1 VKVAFVASEG
11 VPFSK
16 TGGLADVVGALPKA
30 LAALGHEV
38 EVILPRYRTTPPG
51 TTVPHAQSL
60 TVPVGS
66 GYKFASVQDAG
77 RAHQVQTYLID
88 CPEYFDRDGLY
99 QQKGKDYPDNPFRF
113 AAFSLAA
120 LEFLKHGAERPD
132 IIHCHDWQTALVPIY
147 LQNLYREDPYLRKT
161 SVVFTIHNLG
171 YQGLFS
177 PHLLPQ
183 ISLHAGLFTVDA
195 LEYYGTVNPLKGGI
209 IFSDFIT
216 TVSRKY
222 AEEIQTPEFGCG
234 LEGVLRSQAQRLR
247 GIVNGVDY
255 TEWDPATD
263 KLLAANYTP
272 GNLAGKAACKK
283 ALLEKM
289 GAVTPVLCRPVIG
302 IVSRFAS
309 QKGFDLIST
318 IAEQL
323 ADLDLYVV
331 ALGTGEPAHE
341 ELFRTM
347 AAKYPGKFLVKIAYD
362 NTLAHQ
368 IEAGSDMFLM
378 PSRYEPCGLNQIYSL
393 KYGAVPIVRAT
404 GGLDD
409 TIEAFDGKS
418 GTGFKFQEYS
428 PQALL
433 ATIQAALE
441 AYQAPTLWHQ
451 LVQNGMKKDF
461 SWTTSARAY
470 SQIYQSLQKGKG
482 AATTHI

>member
-1 VKVAFVASEG
+1 MKVAFVASEG

-38 EVILPRYRTTPPG
+38 EVILPRYRITPPG
-51 TTVPHAQSL
+51 PILPHAQSL
-60 TVPVGS
+60 TLPLGS
-66 GYKFASVQDAG
+66 GYKFAAVQDGG

-88 CPEYFDRDGLY
+88 CPEYFDREGLY
-99 QQKGKDYPDNPFRF
+99 QLKGEDYPDNAHRF
-113 AAFSLAA
+113 AAFAMAA
-120 LEFLKHGAERPD
+120 LEFLKQGVTAPD
-132 IIHCHDWQTALVPIY
+132 ILHCHDWQTALVPIY
-147 LQNLYREDPYLRKT
+147 LRNLYREDSYYGKT
-161 SVVFTIHNLG
+161 SVVFTLHNLG
-171 YQGLFS
+171 YQGLIL

-195 LEYYGTVNPLKGGI
+195 LEYYGMVNLLKGGI

-222 AEEIQTPEFGCG
+222 AEEIQTPEFGYG
-234 LEGVLRSQAQRLR
+234 LEGVLYSRADRLQ
-247 GIVNGVDY
+247 GILNGVDY

-263 KLLAANYTP
+263 KYLAANYSP
-272 GNLAGKAACKK
+272 DDLEGKQVCKR
-283 ALLEKM
+283 ALLERM
-289 GAVTPVLCRPVIG
+289 GATSPVLERPVIG

-309 QKGFDLIST
+309 QKGFDLIAVV
-318 IAEQL
+318 AEQL
-323 ADLDLYVV
+323 AALDLYVV

-347 AAKYPGKFLVKIAYD
+347 AAKYPDKFLVEIAYD
-362 NTLAHQ
+362 NALAHQ

-409 TIEAFDGKS
+409 TIAPFDGKS
-418 GTGFKFQEYS
+418 GTGFKFHEYS

-433 ATIQAALE
+433 GAIHAALE
-441 AYQAPTLWHQ
+441 AYQEPEAWHQ
-451 LVQNGMKKDF
+451 LMQNGMKKDY
-461 SWTTSARAY
+461 SWTNSAREY
-470 SQIYQSLQKGKG
+470 SQIYETLRNAK
-482 AATTHI
+482 A

>member
-30 LAALGHEV
+30 LATLGYEV
-38 EVILPRYRTTPPG
+38 EVILPRYRSTPQGPS
-51 TTVPHAQSL
+51 VPHARSL
-60 TVPVGS
+60 TLPLGS
-66 GYKFASVQDAG
+66 GYKFAGVQDGG

-99 QQKGKDYPDNPFRF
+99 QKKGEDYPDNAHRF

-120 LEFLKHGAERPD
+120 LEFLKHGAAAPA
-132 IIHCHDWQTALVPIY
+132 IIHCHDWQSALLPIY
-147 LQNLYREDPYLRKT
+147 LRNLYREDSYFAKT
-161 SVVFTIHNLG
+161 SVVFTLHNLG
-171 YQGLFS
+171 YQGLFL

-183 ISLHAGLFTVDA
+183 ISLHAGLFTIDG
-195 LEYYGTVNPLKGGI
+195 LEYYGMVNLLKGGI

-222 AEEIQTPEFGCG
+222 AEEIQTPEFGMG
-234 LEGVLRSQAQRLR
+234 MEGVLYSRADHLQ

-272 GNLAGKAACKK
+272 ANLLGKGACKK

-289 GAVTPVLCRPVIG
+289 GARTPVLSRPVIG

-309 QKGFDLIST
+309 QKGFDLIAS

-323 ADLDLYVV
+323 AALNLYIV

-347 AAKYPGKFLVKIAYD
+347 AAKYPEKFLVKIAYD
-362 NTLAHQ
+362 NALAHQ

-378 PSRYEPCGLNQIYSL
+378 PSRYEPCGLNQIYSM
-393 KYGAVPIVRAT
+393 KYGTVPVVRAT

-409 TIEAFDGKS
+409 TVEAFDGKS

-433 ATIQAALE
+433 ATIHAALE
-441 AYQAPTLWHQ
+441 AYHTPKDWNN

-461 SWTTSARAY
+461 SWATSARAY
-470 SQIYQSLQKGKG
+470 AQIYETLGKTK
-482 AATTHI
+482 A